1 MPLKNN
7 KNQHMKN
14 LKNALFYIITIG
26 GFACLMYFIIKKGEP
41 LEITKSIKTEQVV
54 NSNSWSQIKDTM
66 HHNVTHP
73 LAILLL
79 QIITIIV
86 VARLFGFIFK
96 KIGQPTV
103 IGEII
108 AGIFLGPSFIGMFFP
123 EYSLFLF
130 PKTSLPNLQFIS
142 QIGLILFMFIVG
154 MELDLKTLQKKAHE
168 AVIISHASIIFPF
181 ALGMGLAYI
190 LYQSYAPDNI
200 NFLSFSLF
208 IGISMS
214 ITAFPVLARIV
225 QERQL
230 TKTRIGAIVITCAAA
245 DDISAWCILA
255 AVIAIVKAGSVLSAF
270 YIILMAVAY
279 VILMLKVV
287 RPFLKRLGD
296 IYSHQDTLSKP
307 VVAIFFVT
315 LLVSSY
321 LTEIIGIHALFG
333 AFLAGVIMPQNL
345 HFRNVFIEKVE
356 DVSLVLLL
364 PLFFVFTGLRTQIGL
379 LNDTHLWGIC
389 ALITAVA
396 VIGKFFGS
404 TIAAKFVGQSWKD
417 SLMIGALM
425 NTRGLMEL
433 IVLNIGFDLGILPPA
448 IFTMLVIMALVTTFM
463 TGPALDFINYILP
476 DKKTNTKSDGIQA
489 QGKYKI
495 LFSFGDSDR
504 GKSMVRLVNSL
515 VGKTANNALV
525 SALHLEP
532 SNELHQYNIRE
543 VEKES
548 FKPIKREANKYN
560 LALQTFFKPT
570 LDFEKEI
577 IETANSGDYDLL
589 IVGMGQSMYEGSLL
603 GKILGITTKIIN
615 PEKLYHTL
623 TGTEKIAGNGFDD
636 RTNAIVRSAK
646 MELGIFADKGLKKV
660 DDVVILVLSNEDE
673 FLISYAQKMIHNN
686 ESRVVVIDYNEKIK
700 NNAVFKESIRAIE
713 QKAPNHIAL
722 YSQDKLNE
730 EFLQSKD
737 LFLISI
743 DSWRHIVEKEPEWI
757 SKVPSVLILKK

>member
-1 MPLKNN
+1 
-7 KNQHMKN
+7 MKN
-14 LKNALFYIITIG
+14 LKNALFYIVTIG

-41 LEITKSIKTEQVV
+41 LEVTKSIKTEQIV

-86 VARLFGFIFK
+86 VARLFGFLFK

-190 LYQSYAPDNI
+190 LYQSYAPDTI

-270 YIILMAVAY
+270 YIILMAIAY
-279 VILMLKVV
+279 VILMLKVI

-379 LNDTHLWGIC
+379 LNDVNLWSIC

-396 VIGKFFGS
+396 VVGKFFGS
-404 TIAAKFVGQSWKD
+404 AIAAKFVGQSWKD

-476 DKKTNTKSDGIQA
+476 DKKSNSKSDDIQA

-495 LFSFGDSDR
+495 LFSFGDSER

-515 VGKTANNALV
+515 VGKTGNNTLV

-577 IETANSGDYDLL
+577 IETANTGDYDLL

-623 TGTEKIAGNGFDD
+623 TGSEKIAGNGFDD

-660 DDVVILVLSNEDE
+660 DDVVILILSNEDE

-686 ESRVVVIDYNEKIK
+686 ESRVVVIDYNDKIK

-713 QKAPNHIAL
+713 QQAPNHIAL

-743 DSWRHIVEKEPEWI
+743 DGWRHMVEHEPLWLP
-757 SKVPSVLILKK
+757 KVPSVLILKK

>member
-1 MPLKNN
+1 
-7 KNQHMKN
+7 MKN
-14 LKNALFYIITIG
+14 LKDALFYIITIG
-26 GFACLMYFIIKKGEP
+26 GFACLMYFIVKKGEP
-41 LEITKSIKTEQVV
+41 LEITKTIKTDQFVD
-54 NSNSWSQIKDTM
+54 SSSWTQIKDTM

-86 VARLFGFIFK
+86 VARIFGFLFK

-130 PKTSLPNLQFIS
+130 PKSSLPNLQFIS

-168 AVIISHASIIFPF
+168 AIIISHASIIFPF
-181 ALGMGLAYI
+181 ALGMGLAFF
-190 LYQSYAPDNI
+190 LYQSYAPGNI

-255 AVIAIVKAGSVLSAF
+255 AVIAIVKAGSVISAL
-270 YIILMAVAY
+270 YIILMAVGY
-279 VILMLKVV
+279 VILMLKVIQ
-287 RPFLKRLGD
+287 PFLKRLGD

-315 LLVSSY
+315 LLISSY

-333 AFLAGVIMPQNL
+333 AFMAGVIMPQNL

-379 LNDTHLWGIC
+379 LNDIHLWEIC
-389 ALITAVA
+389 ALIVAVA
-396 VIGKFFGS
+396 VVGKFFGS
-404 TIAAKFVGQSWKD
+404 AIAAKFVGQSWKD
-417 SLMIGALM
+417 SLIIGALM

-463 TGPALDFINYILP
+463 TGPALDFINYLMP
-476 DKKTNTKSDGIQA
+476 DKKTQENFNIIQD

-495 LFSFGDSDR
+495 LFSFGDSER

-515 VGKTANNALV
+515 MGKTSNNASV
-525 SALHLEP
+525 TALHLEP
-532 SNELHQYNIRE
+532 SNELHQYNIKE
-543 VEKES
+543 VERES

-560 LALQTFFKPT
+560 ISLQTFFKPT

-577 IETANSGDYDLL
+577 VETANNGDYDLL
-589 IVGMGQSMYEGSLL
+589 VVGMGQSMYEGSFL
-603 GKILGITTKIIN
+603 GKLLGITTKIIN

-623 TGTEKIAGNGFDD
+623 TGAEKIIDNGFDD
-636 RTNAIVRSAK
+636 RTNAIIRSTK

-673 FLISYAQKMIHNN
+673 FLMSYAQKMIHNN
-686 ESRVVVIDYNEKIK
+686 ESRVIIIDYNNHIK
-700 NNAVFKESIRAIE
+700 QNSEFKESIRAIE
-713 QKAPNHIAL
+713 QQAPNHMAL
-722 YSQDKLNE
+722 FGQEKINE
-730 EFLQSKD
+730 AFLQSMD
-737 LFLISI
+737 LLLISI
-743 DSWRHIVEKEPEWI
+743 NGWRYLVENEPDWL
-757 SKVPSVLILKK
+757 SKVPSVLILKHR

>member
-1 MPLKNN
+1 
-7 KNQHMKN
+7 MKN
-14 LKNALFYIITIG
+14 LKDAVFYILTIS
-26 GFACLMYFIIKKGEP
+26 GFAFLMYFIVKKGEP
-41 LEITKSIKTEQVV
+41 LEITKVTKIDHVV
-54 NSNSWSQIKDTM
+54 DSNSWSQIKETM

-79 QIITIIV
+79 QIITIII
-86 VARLFGFIFK
+86 VARIFGFLFK

-130 PKTSLPNLQFIS
+130 PKSSLPNLQFIS

-154 MELDLKTLQKKAHE
+154 MELDLKTIQKKAHE
-168 AVIISHASIIFPF
+168 AIIISHASIIFPF
-181 ALGMGLAYI
+181 ALGMGLAYFI
-190 LYQSYAPDNI
+190 YLGFAPNNI

-270 YIILMAVAY
+270 YIILMAIGY
-279 VILMLKVV
+279 VILMSKIIQ
-287 RPFLKRLGD
+287 PFLKRLGD

-315 LLVSSY
+315 LLISSY

-333 AFLAGVIMPQNL
+333 AFMAGVIMPQNL

-379 LNDTHLWGIC
+379 LNDINLWGTCGI
-389 ALITAVA
+389 IIAVA
-396 VIGKFFGS
+396 VTGKFVGS
-404 TIAAKFVGQSWKD
+404 AVAAKFVGQSWKD
-417 SLMIGALM
+417 SLSIGALM

-463 TGPALDFINYILP
+463 TGPALDFINFIMP
-476 DKKTNTKSDGIQA
+476 DKTVSEKPSGIQE
-489 QGKYKI
+489 QSKYKI
-495 LFSFGDSDR
+495 LFSFGDSER

-515 VGKTANNALV
+515 MGKTSNNSSV
-525 SALHLEP
+525 TALHLEP

-543 VEKES
+543 VERES
-548 FKPIKREANKYN
+548 FKPIKREANKFN
-560 LALQTFFKPT
+560 LTLQTFFKPT

-577 IETANSGDYDLL
+577 VETANEGDYDLL
-589 IVGMGQSMYEGSLL
+589 IVGMGQSIYEGSFL
-603 GKILGITTKIIN
+603 GRLLGITTKIIN

-623 TGTEKIAGNGFDD
+623 TGQDTMIDNGFND
-636 RTNAIVRSAK
+636 RTNAIIRSTK

-660 DDVVILVLSNEDE
+660 DNVAILILSNEDE

-686 ESRVVVIDYNEKIK
+686 ESRISMVDYFDGIKSNAIIKEK
-700 NNAVFKESIRAIE
+700 IRAIE
-713 QKAPNHIAL
+713 QQAPNHIAL
-722 YSQDKLNE
+722 YNKEKINDV
-730 EFLQSKD
+730 FLQSMD
-737 LFLISI
+737 LLLISI
-743 DSWRHIVEKEPEWI
+743 SAWRHFVENEPDWLAQ
-757 SKVPSVLILKK
+757 VPSVLIIKHRDKTH

>member
-1 MPLKNN
+1 
-7 KNQHMKN
+7 MKN
-14 LKNALFYIITIG
+14 LKDALFYIITVG

-41 LEITKSIKTEQVV
+41 LELTKSIKTEQVAD
-54 NSNSWSQIKDTM
+54 SNSWTQIKDTM

-86 VARLFGFIFK
+86 VARIFGFLFK

-200 NFLSFSLF
+200 NFLSFALF

-279 VILMLKVV
+279 VILMLKVI

-379 LNDTHLWGIC
+379 LNDIHLWEIC

-396 VIGKFFGS
+396 VAGKFFGS
-404 TIAAKFVGQSWKD
+404 AIAAKFVGQSWKD

-476 DKKTNTKSDGIQA
+476 DKKTNAKSDNIQA

-495 LFSFGDSDR
+495 LFSFGDSER
-504 GKSMVRLVNSL
+504 GKSMVRLVNSI
-515 VGKTANNALV
+515 VGKAGNNAV
-525 SALHLEP
+525 ISALHLEP

-548 FKPIKREANKYN
+548 FRPIKREANKYN
-560 LALQTFFKPT
+560 LTLETQFKPT

-577 IETANSGDYDLL
+577 IETANTGDYDLL

-623 TGTEKIAGNGFDD
+623 TGSEKIAGNGFDD

-686 ESRVVVIDYNEKIK
+686 ESRVIVIDYNDKIK

-713 QKAPNHIAL
+713 QQAPNHIAL
-722 YSQDKLNE
+722 YSQDKLTE

-743 DSWRHIVEKEPEWI
+743 DAWRHLVEIEPQWL

>member
-1 MPLKNN
+1 
-7 KNQHMKN
+7 MKN
-14 LKNALFYIITIG
+14 LKNSLFYIITIG
-26 GFACLMYFIIKKGEP
+26 VFTCLMYFIVKKGEP
-41 LEITKSIKTEQVV
+41 LQTNKLHEIKPIIDTS
-54 NSNSWSQIKDTM
+54 SFSQIKETM
-66 HHNVTHP
+66 YHNVTHP

-79 QIITIIV
+79 QIITIII
-86 VARLFGFIFK
+86 VARVFGFLFK

-108 AGIFLGPSFIGMFFP
+108 AGIFLGPSFIGLFFP
-123 EYSLFLF
+123 EFSLFLF
-130 PKTSLPNLQFIS
+130 PKTSLPNLQFFS
-142 QIGLILFMFIVG
+142 QIGLIFFMFIVG
-154 MELDLKTLQKKAHE
+154 MELDLKTIQKKAHE

-181 ALGMGLAYI
+181 ALGMGLAYFI
-190 LYQSYAPDNI
+190 YQNFAPENV
-200 NFLSFSLF
+200 NFLSFALF

-230 TKTRIGAIVITCAAA
+230 TKTRLGAIVITCAAA
-245 DDISAWCILA
+245 DDITAWCILA
-255 AVIAIVKAGSVLSAF
+255 AVIAIVKAGSIISSF
-270 YIILMAVAY
+270 YIILMAITY

-287 RPFLKRLGD
+287 QPFLKRLGD

-315 LLVSSY
+315 LLISSF

-333 AFLAGVIMPQNL
+333 AFMAGVIMPQNL

-379 LNDTHLWGIC
+379 LNDIHLWEIC
-389 ALITAVA
+389 ALIIAVA
-396 VIGKFFGS
+396 VAGKFFGS
-404 TIAAKFVGQSWKD
+404 TIAAKFVGQSWKE

-433 IVLNIGFDLGILPPA
+433 IVLNIGFDLGILSPSVFA
-448 IFTMLVIMALVTTFM
+448 MLVIMALFTTFM
-463 TGPALDFINYILP
+463 TGPALDFINFILP
-476 DKKTNTKSDGIQA
+476 DKKVNRQVETIHIQ
-489 QGKYKI
+489 QKYKI
-495 LFSFGDSDR
+495 LFSFGDAER

-515 VGKTANNALV
+515 IGKTINNASV

-560 LALQTFFKPT
+560 LTLQTYFKPT
-570 LDFEKEI
+570 LDFDKEI
-577 IETANSGDYDLL
+577 IDTANEGDYDLL
-589 IVGMGQSMYEGSLL
+589 IVGMGQSMYEGSFL
-603 GKILGITTKIIN
+603 GKLLGITTKIIN

-623 TGTEKIAGNGFDD
+623 TGNEKILDNGFDD
-636 RTNAIVRSAK
+636 RTNAIIRSTK

-660 DDVVILVLSNEDE
+660 DNVIILILSKEDE
-673 FLISYAQKMIHNN
+673 FLINYAQKMIHNN
-686 ESRVVVIDYNEKIK
+686 NSTISVIDYESKIK
-700 NNAVFKESIRAIE
+700 LYPELKESIRAIE
-713 QKAPNHIAL
+713 QQAPNHIAL
-722 YSQDKLNE
+722 FNKEKITQD
-730 EFLQSKD
+730 FLQSTD
-737 LFLISI
+737 LLLISI
-743 DSWRHIVEKEPEWI
+743 NAWRFLIETKPEWLTN
-757 SKVPSVLILKK
+757 VPSVLIIKHR

>member
-1 MPLKNN
+1 
-7 KNQHMKN
+7 MKN
-14 LKNALFYIITIG
+14 IKNSLFYLITIG
-26 GFACLMYFIIKKGEP
+26 GFACLMYLIVKKGGP
-41 LEITKSIKTEQVV
+41 LEITKVTTLSQVTD
-54 NSNSWSQIKDTM
+54 SNSWSQIKETM

-86 VARLFGFIFK
+86 VARVFGFLFK

-154 MELDLKTLQKKAHE
+154 MELDLKTIQKKAHE
-168 AVIISHASIIFPF
+168 AIIISHASIIFPF

-270 YIILMAVAY
+270 YIILMAVGY
-279 VILMLKVV
+279 VILMLKVIQ
-287 RPFLKRLGD
+287 PFLKRLGD

-315 LLVSSY
+315 LLISSY

-333 AFLAGVIMPQNL
+333 AFMAGVIMPQNL

-379 LNDTHLWGIC
+379 LNDIHLWEIC
-389 ALITAVA
+389 ALIIAVA
-396 VIGKFFGS
+396 VAGKFFGS
-404 TIAAKFVGQSWKD
+404 AIAAKFVGQSWKD

-476 DKKTNTKSDGIQA
+476 DKKTQENSDTIQH

-495 LFSFGDSDR
+495 LFSFGDSER
-504 GKSMVRLVNSL
+504 GKSMVRLINSL
-515 VGKTANNALV
+515 IGKTSNN
-525 SALHLEP
+525 SSITALHLEP
-532 SNELHQYNIRE
+532 SNELHQYNIKE
-543 VEKES
+543 VERDS
-548 FKPIKREANKYN
+548 FKPIKREASKYN
-560 LALQTFFKPT
+560 LTLQTFFKPT
-570 LDFEKEI
+570 LDFDKEI
-577 IETANSGDYDLL
+577 IDTANQGEYDLL
-589 IVGMGQSMYEGSLL
+589 VVGMGQSMYEGSFL
-603 GKILGITTKIIN
+603 GKLLGITTKIIN

-623 TGTEKIAGNGFDD
+623 TGNEKILDNGFDD
-636 RTNAIVRSAK
+636 RTNAIIRSTK
-646 MELGIFADKGLKKV
+646 MELGVFADKGLKKV
-660 DDVVILVLSNEDE
+660 DDVSILILSKEDD
-673 FLISYAQKMIHNN
+673 FLINYAQKMIHNN
-686 ESRVVVIDYNEKIK
+686 ESRISIIDYNETTKHF
-700 NNAVFKESIRAIE
+700 VELKENIRAIE
-713 QKAPNHIAL
+713 QQAPNHIAIF
-722 YSQDKLNE
+722 SRDKLNVP
-730 EFLQSKD
+730 FLQSMD
-737 LFLISI
+737 LLLISI
-743 DSWRHIVEKEPEWI
+743 NAWRHLIETKPEWL
-757 SKVPSVLILKK
+757 SQVPSVLIIKHR

>member
-1 MPLKNN
+1 
-7 KNQHMKN
+7 MKN
-14 LKNALFYIITIG
+14 LKDALFYIFIIG
-26 GFACLMYFIIKKGEP
+26 GFGLLMYFIVKKGEP
-41 LEITKSIKTEQVV
+41 LEITKTIKTDQFVD
-54 NSNSWSQIKDTM
+54 SSSWSQIKDTM

-86 VARLFGFIFK
+86 VARIFGFLFK

-181 ALGMGLAYI
+181 TLGMGLAYFI
-190 LYQSYAPDNI
+190 YQSFAPDNI

-255 AVIAIVKAGSVLSAF
+255 AVIAIVKAGSVISAF
-270 YIILMAVAY
+270 YIILMAVGY
-279 VILMLKVV
+279 VILMLKVIQ
-287 RPFLKRLGD
+287 PFLKRLGD

-315 LLVSSY
+315 LLISSY

-379 LNDTHLWGIC
+379 LNDIHLWEIC
-389 ALITAVA
+389 ALIIAVA
-396 VIGKFFGS
+396 VVGKFFGS
-404 TIAAKFVGQSWKD
+404 AIAAKFVGQSWKD

-476 DKKTNTKSDGIQA
+476 DKKINEKADSIQE

-495 LFSFGDSDR
+495 LFSFGDSER

-515 VGKTANNALV
+515 IGKTGNNSVV
-525 SALHLEP
+525 SALHLEQ
-532 SNELHQYNIRE
+532 SSELHQYNIRE
-543 VEKES
+543 VERDS
-548 FKPIKREANKYN
+548 FKPIKREAAKYN
-560 LALQTFFKPT
+560 LVIETKFKPT

-589 IVGMGQSMYEGSLL
+589 IVGMGKSMYEGSFL
-603 GKILGITTKIIN
+603 GKILGITTTIIN
-615 PEKLYHTL
+615 PGKLYHTL

-660 DDVVILVLSNEDE
+660 DDVVILVQSNEDE

-686 ESRVVVIDYNEKIK
+686 ESRVVVIDYNDKIK

-713 QKAPNHIAL
+713 QQAPNHIAL

-737 LFLISI
+737 LFIISI
-743 DSWRHIVEKEPEWI
+743 DSWRYMIEHEPDWL
-757 SKVPSVLILKK
+757 SKVPSVLILKKH